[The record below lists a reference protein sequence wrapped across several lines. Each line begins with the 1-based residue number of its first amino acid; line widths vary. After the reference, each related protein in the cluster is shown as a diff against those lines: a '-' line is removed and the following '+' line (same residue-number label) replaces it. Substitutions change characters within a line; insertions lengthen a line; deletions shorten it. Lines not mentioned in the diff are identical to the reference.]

1 MIERSFVLYE
11 SLEHKLLCNLILG
24 YYNTYYILEPAHTN
38 VCMCKTKPADTY
50 SATQS
55 HSNALC
61 YMLTALWVKY
71 YPIETSYLN
80 VREHV
85 VCDETLL

>member
-24 YYNTYYILEPAHTN
+24 YYHTTLEPAHTN

-71 YPIETSYLN
+71 YPKETSYLN

>member
-11 SLEHKLLCNLILG
+11 SLEYKLLCNLTLA
-24 YYNTYYILEPAHTN
+24 YYHTTLEPAHTN

-50 SATQS
+50 SAIQS
-55 HSNALC
+55 HSSALC